1 VNFTSSSSGA
11 FTTHFTSLVTVD
23 SDGASASSGVESV
36 SADYTMDFTVTAPG
50 AYLLTVDTHLAGD
63 MNLVN
68 DGPSGA
74 SADIGPLNTGSLDLD
89 DPGAVSGT
97 SGGSVG
103 IDESGSA
110 TIFGV
115 SNGAVVP
122 HSLRAVRRVDAGR
135 RL

>member
-1 VNFTSSSSGA
+1 MTGTFTGG
-11 FTTHFTSLVTVD
+11 T
-23 SDGASASSGVESV
+23 
-36 SADYTMDFTVTAPG
+36 
-50 AYLLTVDTHLAGD
+50 
-63 MNLVN
+63 
-68 DGPSGA
+68 
-74 SADIGPLNTGSLDLD
+74 LNTGSLDLD

>member
-1 VNFTSSSSGA
+1 MNFTSSSSGA

-68 DGPSGA
+68 EDRAAPRR
-74 SADIGPLNTGSLDLD
+74 
-89 DPGAVSGT
+89 T
-97 SGGSVG
+97 SP
-103 IDESGSA
+103 A
-110 TIFGV
+110 
-115 SNGAVVP
+115 
-122 HSLRAVRRVDAGR
+122 
-135 RL
+135 